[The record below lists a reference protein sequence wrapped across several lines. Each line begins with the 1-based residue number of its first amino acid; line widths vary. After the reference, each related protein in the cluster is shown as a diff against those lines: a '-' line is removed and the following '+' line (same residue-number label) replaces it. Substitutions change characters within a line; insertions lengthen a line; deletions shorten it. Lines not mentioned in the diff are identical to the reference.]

1 MCRGILGDERQRL
14 RRIWQRGL
22 RAGLEKLSNIV
33 RSTCKQFNTILG
45 AEKKLTILASAK
57 SDWGKLYFCS
67 DIHDQ
72 ERFVI

>member
-22 RAGLEKLSNIV
+22 RAGLEKLNNIV
-33 RSTCKQFNTILG
+33 GSTCKQFNTNLC
-45 AEKKLTILASAK
+45 AEKKLTILAPAK
-57 SDWGKLYFCS
+57 SGWGKLYFCS
-67 DIHDQ
+67 DIQDQ